1 VSEQPLHR
9 DAVVDEPGLVGARWW
24 QDSVVDPI
32 GRRKTILTLLAVG
45 AGLGVAG
52 LAIDACEPTK
62 TARKT
67 SLDLQ
72 REYGWSFGAASEN
85 LVFNGQSTEPFDR
98 DRLAQMV
105 SDLGPRVPAHRPYY
119 VQTLF
124 ESPTALPR
132 SVAQGDPTPIVPL
145 KTALVPIFTNGMKD
159 AFKRAQ
165 ACADLLA
172 TAGTAMIVDLDGP
185 DSVGFAAGACQA
197 FDPVFLFDNWPHP
210 HGVVPA
216 HLTLAA
222 AAYYQPMLAKAA
234 QAGTR
239 DAPAMFV
246 LDRQRL
252 DAYTD
257 SSDRFDNR
265 WIARMPGVAALK
277 TLGVRRLVYVTPTA
291 HVPVEMDDLNDD
303 LVADHA
309 AGISI
314 VAFDLS
320 SVDPN
325 AAGGAVS
332 RGVDYA
338 PVPRRTD
345 FSSGTPSG
353 SRPTPPQFGT
363 VPVAMALLGGTLLGV
378 AWSRNG
384 SWNRGSG
391 GG

>member
-1 VSEQPLHR
+1 MSEHPLHR
-9 DAVVDEPGLVGARWW
+9 DAVVDAPGLVGARWW

-32 GRRKTILTLLAVG
+32 GRRRTILTLLAVG

-52 LAIDACEPTK
+52 LAIDACDPTK
-62 TARKT
+62 EGRRT

-98 DRLAQMV
+98 DRLVQMV
-105 SDLGPRVPAHRPYY
+105 SELGPRVPSHRPFY

-124 ESPTALPR
+124 ESPTALPK

-145 KTALVPIFTNGMKD
+145 KTALVPIFTSGMKD

-185 DSVGFAAGACQA
+185 ESVAFAAGASQA

-216 HLTLAA
+216 HMTLAS

-234 QAGTR
+234 QTGRR
-239 DAPAMFV
+239 DSPPLLV

-252 DAYTD
+252 NGYTD
-257 SSDRFDNR
+257 NTDRFDNR
-265 WIARMPGVAALK
+265 WVAKMPGVAALR
-277 TLGVRRLVYVTPTA
+277 TLGVRRLVYVTPAT
-291 HVPVEMDDLNDD
+291 HVPPEMDDLNDD

-309 AGISI
+309 AGIAI

-320 SVDPN
+320 SVDP
-325 AAGGAVS
+325 AAGAAVP
-332 RGVDYA
+332 RGLDYA
-338 PVPRRTD
+338 PVPRRTP
-345 FSSGTPSG
+345 FSGG
-353 SRPTPPQFGT
+353 VAGGQRPTPVQFGT
-363 VPVAMALLGGTLLGV
+363 VAVAMSLVGGTLLGV
-378 AWSRNG
+378 AWSRSG